1 MSSKL
6 SLKSKKK
13 NKIYYNFFYIFS
25 LLYVA
30 YCIINLGPAWD
41 SFFYID
47 LGKDRL
53 DYLLSLGLNKV
64 DFNYWEQWFAGIY
77 ITIVAFIL
85 KIFPSQ
91 FELEVF
97 YGINFIFSILT
108 TVGVYKLIKFLFNQQ
123 IGFITAVIFLYYSIF
138 FGHALINDRDT
149 ITVFCNIWIT
159 YYVLRYFQFN
169 LSKNKKYIIYI
180 SLLLAIGTGIR
191 FHFIATLIP
200 LTMLTIYYFYNL
212 TKKNKILFLY
222 DFFKIILLSTFI
234 IFIFWVPAHENLLT
248 KPQEII
254 KVLLERVFGWPAI
267 LINGKIYESN
277 NYPITYILENLFF
290 KSPEYIIFLYSIFII
305 FFFSLRKFFKK
316 NIINFDIKLAFVL
329 INILFPTFL
338 LFIFDVRVYDGLRL
352 FLYILPY
359 FLAIPGIV
367 FYYLIVKANNFY
379 YKLLLSVSVIL
390 SFYYLINFFLITPYH
405 YTYLNFFAGKFS
417 DAHEKF
423 ENDYWGISLKELSKK
438 ISNDERLISK
448 KFIKFS
454 VCGVSK
460 KMTKYNLNKHAP
472 KINYKIVRN
481 EENPDYVILTN
492 RLTKI
497 SDNQEN
503 KYSTCFNYHKGDNIL
518 QVERKNLALSVLK
531 KHK

>member
-25 LLYVA
+25 LLYVF

-41 SFFYID
+41 SFFYIN

-200 LTMLTIYYFYNL
+200 LTMLIIYYFYNL
-212 TKKNKILFLY
+212 TKKNKIIFLY

-234 IFIFWVPAHENLLT
+234 ILIFWVPAHENLLT

-367 FYYLIVKANNFY
+367 F
-379 YKLLLSVSVIL
+379 
-390 SFYYLINFFLITPYH
+390 
-405 YTYLNFFAGKFS
+405 
-417 DAHEKF
+417 
-423 ENDYWGISLKELSKK
+423 
-438 ISNDERLISK
+438 
-448 KFIKFS
+448 
-454 VCGVSK
+454 
-460 KMTKYNLNKHAP
+460 
-472 KINYKIVRN
+472 
-481 EENPDYVILTN
+481 
-492 RLTKI
+492 
-497 SDNQEN
+497 
-503 KYSTCFNYHKGDNIL
+503 
-518 QVERKNLALSVLK
+518 
-531 KHK
+531 